1 MATKAIGVR
10 VDAITGSVIVVYAAR
25 KARGNKTW
33 GVKGTREQS
42 KVTRVGYG
50 ARHLYR

>member
-1 MATKAIGVR
+1 MGKVIGVR
-10 VDAITGSVIVVYAAR
+10 VDAATGNVVVVYASR
-25 KARGNKTW
+25 KARGSKTF
-33 GVKGTREQS
+33 GVKGMREQS

>member
-1 MATKAIGVR
+1 MSKAIGVR
-10 VDAITGSVIVVYAAR
+10 VDATTGLVVVVYASR
-25 KARGNKTW
+25 KATGSKTF
-33 GVKGTREQS
+33 GVKNAREQS